1 MKLPRAPPGGASGR
15 EGLTPVG
22 GGRNIARIQPATGS
36 RDPGCLVGEIRS
48 ELFGTHPEIRRE
60 LFGVRAA
67 RDQALSL
74 VDRSVYQ
81 KGLTAH
87 RCRGGSL

>member
-1 MKLPRAPPGGASGR
+1 MPY
-15 EGLTPVG
+15 
-22 GGRNIARIQPATGS
+22 
-36 RDPGCLVGEIRS
+36 
-48 ELFGTHPEIRRE
+48 PEIRRE
-60 LFGVRAA
+60 LFGVKAT

-74 VDRSVYQ
+74 VDRPDYQ

>member
-1 MKLPRAPPGGASGR
+1 MPY
-15 EGLTPVG
+15 
-22 GGRNIARIQPATGS
+22 
-36 RDPGCLVGEIRS
+36 
-48 ELFGTHPEIRRE
+48 PEIRRE

-67 RDQALSL
+67 RGQALSL

-87 RCRGGSL
+87 RCRDDIYR